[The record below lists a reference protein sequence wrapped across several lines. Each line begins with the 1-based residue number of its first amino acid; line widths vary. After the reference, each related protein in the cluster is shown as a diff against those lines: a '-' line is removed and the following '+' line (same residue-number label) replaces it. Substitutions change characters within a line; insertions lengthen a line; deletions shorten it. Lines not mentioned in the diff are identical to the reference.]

1 MEQVAIEGDEKE
13 GRDAIEMKRIGAEGA
28 SPVSERVSVLV
39 CRPAAGGLIETLAVM
54 PDSDGA
60 AALHASTV
68 VLDNPRAGTAMSVVM
83 LTTFE
88 LEAS

>member
-28 SPVSERVSVLV
+28 SPVSERASVLV
-39 CRPAAGGLIETLAVM
+39 CWPAAGGLIETLAVM

-68 VLDNPRAGTAMSVVM
+68 VLDNPRAGAAMSVVI

>member
-1 MEQVAIEGDEKE
+1 
-13 GRDAIEMKRIGAEGA
+13 MKRMGAEA
-28 SPVSERVSVLV
+28 SAVSERANVLV
-39 CRPAAGGLIETLAVM
+39 CWPAAGGVMDTLAVM

-68 VLDNPRAGTAMSVVM
+68 VLDSPRVGLAMSVVM

-88 LEAS
+88 LDAVSN